1 MTSFRVTREIN
12 ASTTRIWD
20 ILTDPVQ
27 LATPAF
33 GIAAITGNIQPGG
46 RISLTSEGDPDRA
59 FSLQVTHFDAER
71 RMVWSGGMPLGL
83 FKGTREFRLAPTAS
97 GATFIMEETFSGVLS
112 ALVTRL
118 MPDLQ
123 PSFEKFATALK
134 QGAEA

>member
-12 ASTTRIWD
+12 ASTARIWG

-33 GIAAITGNIQPGG
+33 GIIAITGNIHPGG
-46 RISLTSEGDPDRA
+46 RIRLTSDVDPNRA

-71 RMVWSGGMPLGL
+71 GMVWSSGMPLGL
-83 FKGTREFRLAPTAS
+83 FKGTREFSLDPTAS
-97 GATFIMEETFSGVLS
+97 GTTFIMEETFSGALS
-112 ALVTRL
+112 ALVTSS
-118 MPDLQ
+118 MPDLR